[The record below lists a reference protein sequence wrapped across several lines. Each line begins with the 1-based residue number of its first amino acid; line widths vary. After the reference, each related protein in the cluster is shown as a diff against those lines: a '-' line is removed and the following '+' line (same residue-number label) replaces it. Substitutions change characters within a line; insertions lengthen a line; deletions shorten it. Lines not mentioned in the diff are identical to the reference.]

1 MQRQL
6 KQCLPLH
13 AVLHCCILNV
23 TLSKRAQK
31 TAYKKLAVHWL
42 MSWKRGLFNSCHLIS
57 AILQK

>member
-1 MQRQL
+1 MQDI
-6 KQCLPLH
+6 K
-13 AVLHCCILNV
+13 AVSAPACCIALLHLECNP
-23 TLSKRAQK
+23 LKESSK

>member
-23 TLSKRAQK
+23 TLSKRAQRLLIK
-31 TAYKKLAVHWL
+31 
-42 MSWKRGLFNSCHLIS
+42 SSLFTG
-57 AILQK
+57 